1 MGNKREY
8 GYSPDYAVAPGETL
22 LETIQALGMN
32 QVELAARTGRPLKTI
47 NGIIKGKESITPR
60 TALQFERVLGIP
72 AAFWNSLERNYREA
86 IERSEERKRL
96 TAQVE
101 WLKKLP
107 VRAMEKQGW
116 IRARQDKAGQVEEL
130 LNFFGVA
137 SPTQWAGLWSAGSV
151 VYRKSPAF
159 QSDTGAVVAW
169 LRKGELDAQAIECA
183 PYEEEK
189 FRDALSRIRL
199 LTKEPIGTLLPEMT
213 HHCAGAGVAVVFVP
227 ELERTRVSGAT
238 RWLSSTK
245 ALIQLSFRYK
255 ADDHLLFTFFHEAG
269 HILRHGKRDMFIECD
284 DMTDGKEEEADRFA
298 SDFLIPPQ
306 SYQRLVRSVP
316 RSAEEVR
323 RVANELGIAPGIVV
337 GRLQHD
343 GRIPRSYFNDLK
355 RHVEWEQSA

>member
-1 MGNKREY
+1 MGNKRGY
-8 GYSPDYAVAPGETL
+8 VYSPDYAVAPGETL

-47 NGIIKGKESITPR
+47 NEIIKGKESITPR

-86 IERSEERKRL
+86 LERIDEKKRL
-96 TAQVE
+96 GAQAE

-107 VRAMEKQGW
+107 VRAMARRGW
-116 IRARQDKAGQVEEL
+116 IRTRRDKADQVEEL

-137 SPTQWAGLWSAGSV
+137 SPIQWDGLWSVGSV
-151 VYRKSPAF
+151 AYRKSPAF
-159 QSDTGAVVAW
+159 RSDAGAVAAW
-169 LRKGELDAQAIECA
+169 LRKGELDAKAIECA
-183 PYEEEK
+183 PYDEGK
-189 FRDALSRIRL
+189 FRNALSRIRSR
-199 LTKEPIGTLLPEMT
+199 TKEPIETLLAEMT
-213 HHCAGAGVAVVFVP
+213 RLCAEAGVAVVFVP

-255 ADDHLLFTFFHEAG
+255 TDDHLLFTFFHEAG
-269 HILRHGKRDMFIECD
+269 HILRHGKRDVFIEGD
-284 DMTDGKEEEADRFA
+284 EMEDGKEEEANRFA

-306 SYQRLVRSVP
+306 IYQRVLRSVP
-316 RSAEEVR
+316 QSTEEVQV
-323 RVANELGIAPGIVV
+323 VANELGIAPGIVV

-343 GRIPRSYFNDLK
+343 GKIPRRSFNDLK
-355 RHVEWEQSA
+355 RHVEWTLA

>member
-22 LETIQALGMN
+22 LETIQAIGMN
-32 QVELAARTGRPLKTI
+32 QADLAARTGRPLKTI

-86 IERSEERKRL
+86 IERIEERKRL
-96 TAQVE
+96 TTQVE
-101 WLKKLP
+101 WLKRLP
-107 VRAMEKQGW
+107 VRAMEKFGW

-137 SPTQWAGLWSAGSV
+137 SPVQWDGLWSAGSV
-151 VYRKSPAF
+151 AYRKSPAF

-169 LRKGELDAQAIECA
+169 LRKGELDARAIECA
-183 PYEEEK
+183 PYDEEK
-189 FRDALSRIRL
+189 FRDVLSSIRL

-213 HHCAGAGVAVVFVP
+213 RLCAGAGVAVVFVP
-227 ELERTRVSGAT
+227 ELQKTRVSGAT

-269 HILRHGKRDMFIECD
+269 HILRHGKRDVFIEDD
-284 DMTDGKEEEADRFA
+284 DMKDGKEEEADRFA

-306 SYQRLVRSVP
+306 SYQRLVRSLP
-316 RSAEEVR
+316 QSAEEVR
-323 RVANELGIAPGIVV
+323 RVAKELGLAPGIVV

-355 RHVEWEQSA
+355 RHVEWKRSA